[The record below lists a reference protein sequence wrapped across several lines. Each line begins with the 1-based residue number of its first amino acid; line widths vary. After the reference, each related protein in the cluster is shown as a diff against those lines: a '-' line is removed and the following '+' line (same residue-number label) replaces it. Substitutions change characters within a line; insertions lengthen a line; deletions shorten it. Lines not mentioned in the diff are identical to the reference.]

1 MNGSALLA
9 EFRDLAQDTT
19 EPYLWDDTFVLG
31 KLNEAEREAADRARL
46 LFDDSTEAVVD
57 IAVTA
62 GAAKHATSPLIIDIV
77 RVFWVVDGE
86 SSPLHLYDRHEL
98 DRLRD
103 DWRTE
108 SDTPTGL
115 VWDGVNVTLDRVP
128 SVDGTIHLE
137 VHRLPS
143 TSFTTST
150 SPEIPAVHHQELVS
164 WALFR
169 AFSVPDA
176 DGANPALAGVY
187 LGRFER
193 YFGRKRGANLR
204 RSQRANKPHVNK
216 AWW

>member
-1 MNGSALLA
+1 MNGTTLIA
-9 EFRDLAQDTT
+9 EFRDLSQDTV

-46 LFDDSTEAVVD
+46 LFDETTEAIVD

-62 GAAKHATSPLIIDIV
+62 GTATYATSPMIIDIV
-77 RVFWVVDGE
+77 RAFLVVDGE

-103 DWRTE
+103 DWRAE

-115 VWDGVNVTLDRVP
+115 VWDGARVTLNRVP

-137 VHRLPS
+137 VHRLPAA
-143 TSFTTST
+143 SFTTST

-176 DGANPALAGVY
+176 DGANPALADKY
-187 LGRFER
+187 LARFER

-216 AWW
+216 AWR

>member
-1 MNGSALLA
+1 MNGTALIE
-9 EFRDLAQDTT
+9 EFRDLSQDLN

-46 LFDDSTEAVVD
+46 LFDDATVTVVD

-62 GAAKHATSPLIIDIV
+62 GTAKYATSPLILDIE
-77 RVFWVVDGE
+77 RAFWVVSDE
-86 SSPLHLYDRHEL
+86 ATPLHLYDRHEL

-115 VWDGVNVTLDRVP
+115 VWDGVNVTLNRVP
-128 SVDGTIHLE
+128 LVDGTIHLE
-137 VHRLPS
+137 VHRLPA
-143 TSFTTST
+143 TSFTAST
-150 SPEIPAVHHQELVS
+150 SPEIPTIHHTELVS

-176 DGANPALAGVY
+176 DGANPELAGVY

-216 AWW
+216 TWW

>member
-1 MNGSALLA
+1 MNGSALLT
-9 EFRDLAQDTT
+9 EFRDLSQDTV

-46 LFDDSTEAVVD
+46 LFDETTTTVVD

-62 GAAKHATSPLIIDIV
+62 QTATYATSPLIIDIA
-77 RVFWVVDGE
+77 RAFWVVDGE
-86 SSPLHLYDRHEL
+86 SSPLHLYDRHEM

-108 SDTPTGL
+108 SDTPNGL
-115 VWDGVNVTLDRVP
+115 IWDGAMVTLNRVP
-128 SVDGTIHLE
+128 TVDGTVHLE
-137 VHRLPS
+137 VYRWPAAD
-143 TSFTTST
+143 FTVAT

-176 DGANPALAGVY
+176 DGANPELAGVY

>member
-1 MNGSALLA
+1 MNGTALIA
-9 EFRDLAQDTT
+9 EFRDLSQDLN

-46 LFDDSTEAVVD
+46 LFDDATVTVVD

-62 GAAKHATSPLIIDIV
+62 GTAKHATSPLILDV
-77 RVFWVVDGE
+77 ERAFWVVGDE
-86 SSPLHLYDRHEL
+86 ATPLHLYDRHEM

-115 VWDGVNVTLDRVP
+115 VWDGINVTLNRVP
-128 SVDGTIHLE
+128 LVDGTIHLE
-137 VHRLPS
+137 VHRLPA
-143 TSFTTST
+143 TSFTAST
-150 SPEIPAVHHQELVS
+150 SPEIPAIHHAELVP

-176 DGANPALAGVY
+176 DGANPELAGMY
-187 LGRFER
+187 YGRFER

>member
-1 MNGSALLA
+1 MNGEELIA
-9 EFRDLAQDTT
+9 EFRDLSQDVN

-31 KLNEAEREAADRARL
+31 KLNEAEREASDRARL
-46 LFDDSTEAVVD
+46 LFDDSTAAVVD

-62 GAAKHATSPLIIDIV
+62 GTAVYATSPLIIDV
-77 RVFWVVDGE
+77 ERAFWVVDGE

-115 VWDGVNVTLDRVP
+115 VWDGVNVTLNRLP
-128 SVDGTIHLE
+128 LVDGTIHLE
-137 VHRLPS
+137 VYRLPAA
-143 TSFTTST
+143 SFTTST
-150 SPEIPAVHHQELVS
+150 SPEIPAVHHSELVS

-169 AFSVPDA
+169 AFSIPDA
-176 DGANPALAGVY
+176 DGANPELAALYYGW
-187 LGRFER
+187 FER
-193 YFGRKRGANLR
+193 YFGRKPGANLR
-204 RSQRANKPHVNK
+204 RNRRANKPHVNK

>member
-9 EFRDLAQDTT
+9 EFRDLSQDTV
-19 EPYLWDDTFVLG
+19 EPYLWDDAFVLG

-46 LFDDSTEAVVD
+46 LFDETTEAIVD

-62 GAAKHATSPLIIDIV
+62 GTATYATSPLIIDIV
-77 RVFWVVDGE
+77 RAFWVVDGE

-98 DRLRD
+98 DRLRY

-108 SDTPTGL
+108 RDTPTGL
-115 VWDGVNVTLDRVP
+115 VWDGARVTLNRVP
-128 SVDGTIHLE
+128 AVDGTIHLE
-137 VHRLPS
+137 VHRLPAA
-143 TSFTTST
+143 SFTTST
-150 SPEIPAVHHQELVS
+150 SPEIPSVHHQELVS

-176 DGANPALAGVY
+176 DGANPALADKY
-187 LGRFER
+187 LVRFER